1 MKEGEKMICKKC
13 GNELE
18 DEDLYCPECG
28 TKINKN
34 DNNISKKI
42 IRKSKNKK
50 ILFILMF
57 IIVACISSVG
67 YFFNQP
73 KTINIEAE
81 QLSKIIN
88 KKEEKKYMG
97 DNMVVHG
104 YLQKVPYQKDY
115 YLIYSKDNITDMV
128 MFNVK
133 NELSDDIGDGSE
145 ITVTGKLSKLSEA
158 DTIFLEGDN
167 IVIHEKKE
175 NVIDAGFTDDVI
187 ENANSYNNKK
197 ISVIGKLVITN
208 MSGAYITDEKI
219 VNAIWLYGISNQ
231 ELYEYHEGGPWV
243 YVTGTFTMADGKCSI
258 KVDKIEKNEITTSLD
273 EEVRN
278 KHW

>member
-1 MKEGEKMICKKC
+1 MICKKC
-13 GNELE
+13 GNKLE

-57 IIVACISSVG
+57 IIVACISGVG

-133 NELSDDIGDGSE
+133 NELSDDLGDGSE

-158 DTIFLEGDN
+158 DTIFLEGNN

-219 VNAIWLYGISNQ
+219 VNDIWLYGISNQ

-278 KHW
+278 KRW